1 MASNQIKISLM
12 FSADTSKAQSSLKN
26 LQTSL
31 NDLTKSVKVGDF
43 KITDQVKE
51 AYEATEK
58 LKQALN
64 ASVNMSTG
72 QFDLTKFQGQLKAAG
87 LSAQDLSKKM
97 AQVGPAGVKAFN
109 DLAIAVANAEIPTK
123 RVNEWL
129 DKMAKSLK
137 DTMRWQISSSVIH
150 GFTGALQ
157 QAYGYAQNLNKSLND
172 IRIVTSYSSEDMAN
186 FADQANRAAKALSTS
201 TNEYAKA
208 SLIYYQQGGMSDEE
222 IAKRTAATIKMANV
236 TGESARDISSY
247 MTAIWNNFEDGSKS
261 LEYYADVIAK
271 LGAETASSSEEIATG
286 MQKFASIA
294 NTVGLSYEY
303 AASALATVVAAT
315 RQSEDTVGTSFKT
328 IFSRLSSLSLGE
340 TLEDNTTLTKYSAA
354 LAKAGVNIK
363 DNNDKLKSMDT
374 ILDELGAR
382 WDKISTEQKNALA
395 YTVAGSRQYTNFIA
409 LMDNY
414 KNFKV
419 NVDLAIDAEGT
430 LEEQQKIYEE
440 SWQAAANRVRSA
452 AEGIFQ
458 DLIDDDFFITLL
470 DGFEKLL
477 SMLDQFIDA
486 IGGLPG
492 VLSLVSSLLLRI
504 FSTQAKQG
512 LENLGYNLKS
522 FLGINQQQSTKTK
535 EEFLKA
541 SKKSA
546 EDMMSRV
553 DVKEDP
559 ALQAELDS
567 LAKRSELE
575 REYIRL
581 EETLTEQQKEKYRA
595 EMQILDILQKQK
607 KVRHQ
612 EMSEAEDE
620 TRGTV
625 GAVIREATEA
635 AQKKS
640 WEGQQLD
647 TREQLQAS
655 ISGYEKE
662 QAQRD
667 IIIKDYESKRAT
679 KKDIIRIGQGQLDQ
693 IDRDI
698 IAQTEFNTQARSA
711 GTLTA
716 GDVLKLEKLQ
726 SERATVRKS
735 MQDAKAVIDEMD
747 QAVLAA
753 AKEQEQTAQ
762 MLKEAK
768 EALAAMNDATWDSSA
783 FDVSQSAFIG
793 EAFQGYIDKET
804 TAVTREVELQS
815 LLKASTNIPN
825 AQANPEAH
833 RQALEQLQTSLTEF
847 NQKYSEELGE
857 ETQRVIEAIIADVQS
872 DFSTEEGGTSI
883 TADSIQK
890 YSEQVKNA
898 ARIDANAELGDIRE
912 SLSTQGINFSEE
924 QFTTIQTTL
933 DDYIKKVRQAAEIT
947 QSETEAMSKS
957 LENLEKKDKEPIPYK
972 FSDSFI
978 NLSQG
983 IMSATTALA
992 SFQGIWSTL
1001 TNPDLSGW
1009 EKFTTVLMSI
1019 GTVIG
1024 SVISAISALQQVQFK
1039 QMGITIKNTAA
1050 DIANAL
1056 AKKINTKFTKENTQ
1070 AKRANAQATED
1081 STKETNQETG
1091 AKIVNGATEKFTGG
1105 GAGKVK
1111 LGTKIKGGF
1120 QNFGKGFMATAK
1132 GMAGKSGATVAAAGS
1147 GSVGSAL
1154 GSIAAV
1160 AAPIAVAA
1168 AAVAITV
1175 AAIVNAYQAAEKA
1188 AKQAKKQ
1195 AESLRAAAAE
1205 VKQEYQET
1213 IDTISNYQN
1222 ALDGIEKLTKGTQE
1236 WRDAVADVNN
1246 QARELI
1252 EKFGTELSAGDYY
1265 FEDGQIKFKEG
1276 VLEELQQ
1283 KEYEAMMQAQA
1294 GADSAS
1300 AIALQRRNEADKI
1313 EFARK
1318 NMRTGQAGEET
1329 WSIAGV
1335 AGGGAVAGAAIGTFI
1350 PIPVI
1355 GNLIGA
1361 GIGAIVGAIGGAIAT
1376 GIAGASSKAEEEA
1389 LDKLTEL
1396 YRKDNTIIDQMAY
1409 AQKSGQLSKFADEY
1423 GISEELANSLL
1434 KNRDATEELIIQM
1447 AANANEMQLL
1457 RESIAANANAGK
1469 TAYDKAENQE
1479 YINARVA
1486 NLMKD
1491 SNSKEYQAAQAKIDE
1506 LFKGSNEDFWDL
1518 YLSEVIGD
1526 NENYR
1531 VTNQGGAG
1539 VTLQKKDENGNWV
1552 TDETLGKNGLMEVD
1566 AIEAL
1571 RNVLI
1576 ADLASDTIES
1586 LDVEA
1591 QKLTKSLSKA
1601 GIANKE
1607 VAKKAVK
1614 AQESGEAIDLSLLTK
1629 AQLDNL
1635 NISAITNKELAAAVE
1650 QAQKNAQTSWTNML
1664 ADFSYSTQKAINE
1677 LDSATFETTEQFTR
1691 EQLKIYGTALD
1702 QLARIGGDSVAQAF
1716 NDNLTQLL
1724 NTNKDAAYEIMSI
1737 ISEIDWSNPEEG
1749 LWAFQNGLSEIGVYI
1764 DVMSWNIDELG
1775 KKFKDIDF
1783 SHILTNLDTIASKI
1797 KDIWEF
1803 DDLKIGDTITQDR
1816 YDKASQEYQAKF
1828 LRGAPIDEDE
1838 EGNLIYEYI
1847 YKGPE
1852 TDTGKD
1858 VLFQKYSKDL
1868 QDFQNQQNIVGHIR
1882 GSEWYQSYLNIQ
1894 NGEASNVDYANLAF
1908 SLLQEDQGEQFLRE
1922 MRVPQNAIEKWRGNI
1937 TDKIG
1942 QKNTLWD
1949 EISSSIYFR
1958 NENILEEYKDY
1969 LLPDG
1974 TVDPRAMQEAE
1985 QAYNVALDMSN
1996 FNPDDPTVKE
2006 AEKILLDLQEIQLAG
2021 SKKDYLEKY
2030 KLWQDLE
2037 LKPDAI
2043 YNMPEAISTAIT
2055 DYMSKYNTS
2064 NIDMQTN
2071 FLATASSVTQITNAI
2086 AAGLITDEN
2095 LAQQYINTLKGQVN
2109 ALKSELNIYED
2120 EEAQIN
2126 SINRSLGEQQEI
2138 TEKLHGKTKL
2148 QSLEK
2153 ELNLN
2158 KQLLLI
2164 NKQGLEVAKQE
2175 LREKTTE
2182 FEQEAEDKGW
2192 GEEFINKIEYDEF
2205 KNVVNWEE
2213 LENYLYT
2220 TIGETAVDEF
2230 KTLKNEIAEAEGK
2243 IKEFTD
2249 GIKESEE
2256 VINSYWA
2263 SQAEAI
2269 AENYDFIFNKQKEL
2283 RAQVENYHNIVGLI
2297 GKNTLGI
2304 DNETLQEMN
2313 KSLTQITVAELQTSY
2328 DHYIQQ
2334 QKNREKAEQDYL
2346 NNRNATTEDAL
2357 EKAKNAEAQAL
2368 AEMNSQWSV
2377 SLEQASQTLQD
2388 NIGLIMDSFEQ
2399 SIAGIYGSFERMI
2412 EFYDQRSQLSDQYL
2426 TDYKKIYEL
2435 NKLSRDIQNSID
2447 NNDNVKSKQILNDL
2461 QSDLNEL
2468 QENSVQMSQYD
2479 LDYLQRKYELRLAE
2493 IALEESQNAKNQVRL
2508 QKTADGS
2515 WGYVYTQDEEL
2526 INKAQQE
2533 YEDKLFNLQDLN
2545 HSYLDTVSQ
2554 QILSTQSEF
2563 ESAIMEIYSAGLSPE
2578 EQKKRIDET
2587 VQYYQNRLAFLT
2599 SEFDQV
2605 IENNKGLQ
2613 NMVQSFSDTLL
2624 GSLYPEN
2631 YDSAEDIFDMFTE
2644 KLNGDEGL
2652 LAQLQGA
2659 ADQYS
2664 STITSIFD
2672 TLNTSMTDFTS
2683 NMQSEI
2689 NKLVDSIKE
2698 LSLQMMSQYD
2708 LGLGF
2713 DRNQSINILETKA
2726 HYSADWDKYGND
2738 FIKQMWNLAVSS
2750 GQLDASYGLFSSFDT
2765 GGYTGEWGPQGR
2777 IAMLH
2782 QKEIVLNA
2790 QDTEN
2795 LLAAVDLIRRVSQTI
2810 DLEAAA
2816 AKTTSLLNNFFNLPD
2831 NNKTIQ
2837 QEVTI
2842 HAEFPNATNHSEIEQ
2857 AFDTLINR
2865 ASQYANRK

>member
-1 MASNQIKISLM
+1 MANNQVKVSLM

-31 NDLTKSVKVGDF
+31 NDLTKSVKIGDF

-64 ASVNMSTG
+64 ASVNISTG
-72 QFDLTKFQGQLKAAG
+72 QFDLSGFQTQLKSAG
-87 LSAQDLSKKM
+87 INVQDLSKKM
-97 AQVGPAGVKAFN
+97 AEFGPAGVKAFN
-109 DLAIAVANAEIPTK
+109 DVAIAIANAEIPTK

-137 DTMRWQISSSVIH
+137 DTMRWQISSSIIH
-150 GFTGALQ
+150 GFQGALQ
-157 QAYGYAQNLNKSLND
+157 QAYGYAQNLNRSLND
-172 IRIVTSYSSEDMAN
+172 IRIVTSYSSEDMAK
-186 FADQANRAAKALSTS
+186 FAEQANKAAKSLSAS

-236 TGESARDISSY
+236 TGESAQDISSY
-247 MTAIWNNFEDGSKS
+247 MTAIWNNFDNGSKS

-286 MQKFASIA
+286 MQKFASVA
-294 NTVGLSYEY
+294 ETVGLSYEY

-328 IFSRLSSLSLGE
+328 IFARLSSLSLGE
-340 TLEDNTTLTKYSAA
+340 TLDDDTTLTKYSQA
-354 LAKAGVNIK
+354 LAKVGINIK
-363 DNNDKLKSMDT
+363 ESNGEIKKMDN
-374 ILDELGAR
+374 ILDELGAK
-382 WDKISTEQKNALA
+382 WNNINKEQQAALA
-395 YTVAGSRQYTNFIA
+395 YTVAGARQYTNFIS

-414 KNFKV
+414 KTFKI
-419 NVDLAIDAEGT
+419 NVDLAEDAEGT
-430 LEEQQKIYEE
+430 LEEQQRIYEE
-440 SWQAAANRVRSA
+440 SWQAAADRVRTA

-458 DLIDDDFFITLL
+458 NLIDDDFFINLL

-492 VLSLVSSLLLRI
+492 VLSLVSSLMLRI

-522 FLGINQQQSTKTK
+522 ILGINQQQSTKTK
-535 EEFLKA
+535 EEFLQA

-553 DVKEDP
+553 DVKDDP

-581 EETLTEQQKEKYRA
+581 EGTLTEQQKEKYLA
-595 EMQILDILQKQK
+595 EMKILDVLQKQK

-620 TRGTV
+620 TRGTI

-640 WEGQQLD
+640 WEGQQFN

-655 ISGYEKE
+655 ISGYEE
-662 QAQRD
+662 EWAQRD

-679 KKDIIRIGQGQLDQ
+679 QKDIVRVGQGQLDQ

-698 IAQTEFNTQARSA
+698 IAQTEFNAQARST
-711 GTLTA
+711 GTLTI
-716 GDVLKLEKLQ
+716 GDALKLEKLQ
-726 SERATVRKS
+726 SERATVRES
-735 MQDAKAVIDEMD
+735 IRQAKAIIDEMD
-747 QAVLAA
+747 WAVLAVEE
-753 AKEQEQTAQ
+753 EQEQTVQ

-768 EALAAMNDATWDSSA
+768 EALAIMNDATWDSSA
-783 FDVSQSAFIG
+783 FDLSQSAFIG

-804 TAVTREVELQS
+804 IAVAREVELQS
-815 LLKASTNIPN
+815 LLNASANIPN
-825 AQANPEAH
+825 VQADPEAH
-833 RQALEQLQTSLTEF
+833 RQALEQLQSSLTEF

-872 DFSTEEGGTSI
+872 DFSSEEGGTSI

-890 YSEQVKNA
+890 YSELVKNA
-898 ARIDANAELGDIRE
+898 TRRDANTELGGIRE
-912 SLSTQGINFSEE
+912 SLSAQGIDFSEE

-947 QSETEAMSKS
+947 QQETDAMSQS
-957 LENLEKKDKEPIPYK
+957 LEDLGEKGKEPIPYK

-983 IMSATTALA
+983 ITSATTALT
-992 SFQGIWSTL
+992 SFQGIWNTL

-1019 GTVIG
+1019 GTVVG
-1024 SVISAISALQQVQFK
+1024 SVISAINALQQVQFK

-1081 STKETNQETG
+1081 NTKETNQETR
-1091 AKIVNGATEKFTGG
+1091 AKIVNGATD
-1105 GAGKVK
+1105 KVK

-1120 QNFGKGFMATAK
+1120 QNFGKGFTATTK
-1132 GMAGKSGATVAAAGS
+1132 GMAGKGGATAAATGG

-1160 AAPIAVAA
+1160 AVPIAIAA
-1168 AAVAITV
+1168 AAIAGTVAI
-1175 AAIVNAYQAAEKA
+1175 IVNVYQAAEKA
-1188 AKQAKKQ
+1188 AKKAEKQ

-1213 IDTISNYQN
+1213 VDIISNYQN
-1222 ALDGIEKLTKGTQE
+1222 ALDGIEKLTKGTQK

-1252 EKFGTELSAGDYY
+1252 EKFGTGLNAGDYY

-1283 KEYEAMMQAQA
+1283 KEYEAMMQAQT
-1294 GADSAS
+1294 GADSVS

-1329 WSIAGV
+1329 GWSI
-1335 AGGGAVAGAAIGTFI
+1335 GGGAIGGAAAGAAIGTFFG
-1350 PIPVI
+1350 PGI

-1361 GIGAIVGAIGGAIAT
+1361 GIGAAVGAIGGAIGT
-1376 GIAGASSKAEEEA
+1376 GIAGASSKAEEKA

-1396 YRKDNTIIDQMAY
+1396 YRKDNTIIDQMAQ

-1434 KNRDATEELIIQM
+1434 ENRDATEELIIQM

-1457 RESIAANANAGK
+1457 RESIVANANVGK
-1469 TAYDKAENQE
+1469 TAYDNAENQE

-1491 SNSKEYQAAQAKIDE
+1491 PSSKEYQAAQAKIDE

-1518 YLSEVIGD
+1518 YLSEVIDD

-1531 VTNQGGAG
+1531 VINQGGAG
-1539 VTLQKKDENGNWV
+1539 ATLQKKDENGNWV
-1552 TDETLGKNGLMEVD
+1552 TDETLGKDGLMEVD

-1576 ADLASDTIES
+1576 ADLAPDIIENF
-1586 LDVEA
+1586 DVEA
-1591 QKLTKSLSKA
+1591 QELTKSLSKA

-1607 VAKKAVK
+1607 VVKKTVK
-1614 AQESGEAIDLSLLTK
+1614 AQESGEAIDLSSLTK

-1635 NISAITNKELAAAVE
+1635 NIDAITNKELAAAIKD
-1650 QAQKNAQTSWTNML
+1650 AQENAKTSWNNML
-1664 ADFSYSTQKAINE
+1664 ADFSYSAQEAINK
-1677 LDSATFETTEQFTR
+1677 LDNATFETTEQFTR
-1691 EQLKIYGTALD
+1691 EQLESYGTTLD
-1702 QLARIGGDSVAQAF
+1702 QLTRIGGDGVAQAF
-1716 NDNLTQLL
+1716 NDNLTLLL
-1724 NTNKDAAYEIMSI
+1724 NANKDAAYEIMSI
-1737 ISEIDWSNPEEG
+1737 ISKIDWSNPEEG
-1749 LWAFQNGLSEIGVYI
+1749 LWAFQNGLSDIGVQI

-1775 KKFKDIDF
+1775 KKFGDIDF
-1783 SHILTNLDTIASKI
+1783 SPLFMTNLETVLSQIGS
-1797 KDIWEF
+1797 
-1803 DDLKIGDTITQDR
+1803 LKIV
-1816 YDKASQEYQAKF
+1816 DKTSIGEF
-1828 LRGAPIDEDE
+1828 IDEATYSALSE
-1838 EGNLIYEYI
+1838 EYKQLFAKSAPELTKDSNGNWVEEARYVKTQNKIN
-1847 YKGPE
+1847 KTE
-1852 TDTGKD
+1852 TD
-1858 VLFQKYSKDL
+1858 LYLENLSAL
-1868 QDFQNQQNIVGHIR
+1868 SERESIQN
-1882 GSEWYQSYLNIQ
+1882 SEWYKILKEEGINSSNVNRFVGLVEKDPLAPQVLGVDIEEIKQWPALYSNMDNLQANYDKFVASGGEDRVKEYSVFSEKELYSRWR
-1894 NGEASNVDYANLAF
+1894 GAKEAS
-1908 SLLQEDQGEQFLRE
+1908 EDDTRTE
-1922 MRVPQNAIEKWRGNI
+1922 
-1937 TDKIG
+1937 
-1942 QKNTLWD
+1942 
-1949 EISSSIYFR
+1949 
-1958 NENILEEYKDY
+1958 ENRQWWAK
-1969 LLPDG
+1969 
-1974 TVDPRAMQEAE
+1974 EAE
-1985 QAYNVALDMSN
+1985 VFRQALSDRQAYNYYTTELPKAKGKLPTITHNDIIEGN
-1996 FNPDDPTVKE
+1996 FKE
-2006 AEKILLDLQEIQLAG
+2006 SKDEEI
-2021 SKKDYLEKY
+2021 
-2030 KLWQDLE
+2030 
-2037 LKPDAI
+2037 
-2043 YNMPEAISTAIT
+2043 
-2055 DYMSKYNTS
+2055 
-2064 NIDMQTN
+2064 
-2071 FLATASSVTQITNAI
+2071 
-2086 AAGLITDEN
+2086 
-2095 LAQQYINTLKGQVN
+2095 INTQKYLASVQTSKAAINDLIASGILDSDIAQPYLDALEGQIPLLKESVD
-2109 ALKSELNIYED
+2109 IYED

-2126 SINRSLGEQQEI
+2126 SINRSLDEQQEI
-2138 TEKLHGKTKL
+2138 TEKLHGKEKL

-2158 KQLLLI
+2158 KQLLSI
-2164 NKQGLEVAKQE
+2164 NKQGLAVAQQE
-2175 LREKTTE
+2175 LQEKTNE
-2182 FEQEAEDKGW
+2182 FKEKAEDKGW
-2192 GEEFINKIEYDEF
+2192 GEEFINKIEYNEF
-2205 KNVVNWEE
+2205 GNIINWEE

-2230 KTLKNEIAEAEGK
+2230 KVFKSEVAEAEDK
-2243 IKEFTD
+2243 AKEFTD

-2269 AENYDFIFNKQKEL
+2269 AENYDFISGKQENLKS
-2283 RAQVENYHNIVGLI
+2283 QIENYRNIIDLI
-2297 GKNTLGI
+2297 GKDTLGLN
-2304 DNETLQEMN
+2304 NEMLQEINDSMIQV
-2313 KSLTQITVAELQTSY
+2313 SMTEWQDSY
-2328 DHYIQQ
+2328 KYYMDQ
-2334 QKNREKAEQDYL
+2334 QKNLEKAEQAY
-2346 NNRNATTEDAL
+2346 NRNRNATTLAAL
-2357 EKAKNAEAQAL
+2357 EKAKEAEAKAL
-2368 AEMNSQWSV
+2368 AEMNSKWSAA
-2377 SLEQASQTLQD
+2377 LEQASQALQD
-2388 NIGLIMDSFEQ
+2388 NISLIMESFEE
-2399 SIAGIYGSFERMI
+2399 SLLGIGQSFEKMS
-2412 EFYDQRSQLSDQYL
+2412 EVYNQQSQLSGQYL
-2426 TDYKKIYEL
+2426 ADYKKVYEL

-2447 NNDNVKSKQILNDL
+2447 DSNNIKSKQMLNDL
-2461 QSDLNEL
+2461 QLELNTL
-2468 QENSVQMSQYD
+2468 QQSGVKMSEYD
-2479 LDYLQRKYELRLAE
+2479 LDYLQKKYNLRLAE

-2508 QKTADGS
+2508 QKTANGS
-2515 WGYVYTQDEEL
+2515 WGYVYTQNEET

-2533 YEDKLFNLQDLN
+2533 YEDKLYNLQELN
-2545 HSYLDTVSQ
+2545 NSYLDTVSQ

-2578 EQKKRIDET
+2578 EQQARIDQT
-2587 VQYYQNRLAFLT
+2587 VRYYQSRLQFLT
-2599 SEFDQV
+2599 MEFDKV
-2605 IENNKGLQ
+2605 IEHNQGLQ
-2613 NMVQSFSDTLL
+2613 NMVQSFQETLL
-2624 GSLYPEN
+2624 GKHIYKN
-2631 YDSAEDIFDMFTE
+2631 YDGADNIYNTFDERVNGENGLLKQLEKASTEYGETINKFFETTDISIDNFSDKILANIGKIQLSIANLGKAYNDNLFESTTIAVYGAITQLEAMEALIEKGYSLNELSKLTEKGLANLYTNVFGVPKDIFGWDM
-2644 KLNGDEGL
+2644 
-2652 LAQLQGA
+2652 
-2659 ADQYS
+2659 
-2664 STITSIFD
+2664 
-2672 TLNTSMTDFTS
+2672 
-2683 NMQSEI
+2683 
-2689 NKLVDSIKE
+2689 
-2698 LSLQMMSQYD
+2698 
-2708 LGLGF
+2708 
-2713 DRNQSINILETKA
+2713 
-2726 HYSADWDKYGND
+2726 KYTG
-2738 FIKQMWNLAVSS
+2738 
-2750 GQLDASYGLFSSFDT
+2750 FDT
-2765 GGYTGEWGPQGR
+2765 GGYTGEWGPSGR
-2777 IAMLH
+2777 LAMLH
-2782 QKEIVLNA
+2782 EKEIVLNSR
-2790 QDTEN
+2790 DTEN

-2810 DLEAAA
+2810 DIEAAA
-2816 AKTTSLLNNFFNLPD
+2816 AKTTSLLSNHFKLPNN
-2831 NNKTIQ
+2831 NNTVQ

-2842 HAEFPNATNHSEIEQ
+2842 HAEFPNATNHTEIEQ
-2857 AFDTLINR
+2857 AFDSLINR
-2865 ASQYANRK
+2865 AAQFVNRK